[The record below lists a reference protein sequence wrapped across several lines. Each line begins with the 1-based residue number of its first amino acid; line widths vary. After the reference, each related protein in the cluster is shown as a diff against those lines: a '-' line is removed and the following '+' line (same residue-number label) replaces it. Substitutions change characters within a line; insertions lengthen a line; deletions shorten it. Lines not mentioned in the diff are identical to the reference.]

1 MAVISGRVFGCAEG
15 RNEEG
20 MSVLESASGLE
31 FHIVPGRYSTS
42 RCALR
47 GSTKEWCQDEE
58 ALRQGEVQVHWQ
70 NRYESLPRHGRIVFG
85 NGTAQIM
92 QYEKVCEL
100 CARGEPQGVAQFHA
114 ISPP

>member
-1 MAVISGRVFGCAEG
+1 MAVIPGRVL
-15 RNEEG
+15 
-20 MSVLESASGLE
+20 SVVLSFINARPLQ
-31 FHIVPGRYSTS
+31 HV
-42 RCALR
+42 ALR
-47 GSTKEWCQDEE
+47 TARKCKEWYQDEE

-70 NRYESLPRHGRIVFG
+70 SQYESLAGQGRIVFG